1 MGPHTCARVVH
12 RTVEREVP
20 QKVAERVAERVA
32 GEGLEGRSEVEH
44 KTFLQDDDLM
54 EVGVEEED

>member
-1 MGPHTCARVVH
+1 MGPHTCARVAH

-20 QKVAERVAERVA
+20 QKVAERVA

>member
-1 MGPHTCARVVH
+1 MGPHTCARVAH
-12 RTVEREVP
+12 RTVEREVH
-20 QKVAERVAERVA
+20 QKVAERVA
-32 GEGLEGRSEVEH
+32 GEGLVGRSEVEH